1 MNQSNVDSV
10 KVQNLSY
17 MLEKSIPSLVIK
29 MAIPSIISMLILS
42 VYSLVDIYFV
52 SKLGT
57 SASAA
62 VGIVFSIM
70 TLVQAVGFM
79 LGTGAGSIISRKF
92 GEGDVHEADKIAS
105 VTFFSAI
112 VAGFFVMI
120 LGLIF
125 KTDLMKLLG
134 ATNTIIPYAE
144 KFAHYILLASPIMC
158 CSFVLN
164 IMLRSQGKAVLSMIG
179 LGTGAV
185 LTIVLDPVFI
195 FVLKMGISGAAI
207 ATFLG
212 QLMSFIVLFS
222 LYLHGKNF
230 AKIKF
235 WLFWNNFAKSILK
248 VIKNGGATFLRQS
261 LVMIANIL
269 INIHARPYGDEAL
282 ASFTVT
288 SRVFILVISIMFGL
302 GQGFQPIAGYCY
314 GAKRFDRVKKAYNFT
329 IAISFFIQLF
339 LGVLLFLFSS
349 HIIGFFQS
357 NSDVVKIGT
366 EIIRYFALSLPF
378 LPFAV
383 ITNMLFQA
391 TGQYKQ
397 GIFLAS
403 CRQGI
408 FFIPLV
414 FILTRVLGIFGLELC
429 QPIANILTAITSIP
443 FAIRFFIK
451 LDKE

>member
-1 MNQSNVDSV
+1 MNQKSINNVKS
-10 KVQNLSY
+10 QNLSF
-17 MLEKSIPSLVIK
+17 MLDKPISQLVIK
-29 MAIPSIISMLILS
+29 LAIPSIISMLILS
-42 VYSLVDIYFV
+42 VYSLVDIFFV

-92 GEGDVHEADKIAS
+92 GEGDIQAADKIAS
-105 VTFFSAI
+105 VTFFTAI

-120 LGLIF
+120 LGLVF

-134 ATNTIIPYAE
+134 ATDSIIPYAE

-164 IMLRSQGKAVLSMIG
+164 IMLRSQGKATLSMIG
-179 LGTGAV
+179 LGAGAII
-185 LTIVLDPVFI
+185 TIILDPVFI
-195 FVLKMGISGAAI
+195 FVLKLGISGAAI

-212 QLMSFIVLFS
+212 QLISFIVLLS

-235 WLFWNNFAKSILK
+235 RLFGENFTKSIVK

-261 LVMIANIL
+261 LVMVANVL

-282 ASFTVT
+282 ASFTIT

-302 GQGFQPIAGYCY
+302 GQGFQPVAGYCY
-314 GAKRFDRVKKAYNFT
+314 GAKRFDRVRKSYDFT
-329 IAISFFIQLF
+329 LCLSFVIQF
-339 LGVLLFLFSS
+339 LLGIFLFVFSH
-349 HIIGFFQS
+349 HIIGFFQKDA
-357 NSDVVKIGT
+357 DVIKVGT
-366 EIIRYFALSLPF
+366 EIIQFFAVSLPF

-403 CRQGI
+403 CRQGV

-414 FILTRVLGIFGLELC
+414 LIIPRLFGLTGLELC

-443 FAIRFFIK
+443 FAIVFFSK
-451 LDKE
+451 LSSK